1 MDEPRRDSDADDP
14 RRSIAAFVEAAR
26 REGLLSDVEATAF
39 VAFHTRLVS
48 VPSIEKPTETELRA
62 VDRLMRDLD
71 ATRRQIAG
79 ASPDRPLLSGA
90 SQAIHDS
97 LRSQNRAVLVRAT
110 AEARR
115 VLDAASQR
123 LRQAEARRVAEER
136 ATAAM
141 PPEAERNA
149 AHTLIK
155 QLAGR
160 RQTVLESQRPAMTTA
175 MEQLSRLIDE
185 GPAEALH
192 SAMDAARHLLR
203 QTRRPEPVA
212 TAGPTDKKAID
223 TNPTRR
229 AAQDLLLRLKG
240 RYQRAGRK
248 DRDTIGVAIHS
259 LSRALDGTSDDD
271 LATAMTRSMS
281 ALGIQPAPVPSM
293 QRPSSPPPSETR
305 PAPSMPTR
313 TVAPEPKRKAQAEPI
328 EPPRQRPQVA
338 TEPPARRTRPV
349 RPVRTGPSRFDRWA
363 KNLKKSS
370 SQA

>member
-1 MDEPRRDSDADDP
+1 M
-14 RRSIAAFVEAAR
+14 
-26 REGLLSDVEATAF
+26 
-39 VAFHTRLVS
+39 
-48 VPSIEKPTETELRA
+48 
-62 VDRLMRDLD
+62 
-71 ATRRQIAG
+71 
-79 ASPDRPLLSGA
+79 
-90 SQAIHDS
+90 
-97 LRSQNRAVLVRAT
+97 
-110 AEARR
+110 
-115 VLDAASQR
+115 
-123 LRQAEARRVAEER
+123 
-136 ATAAM
+136 
-141 PPEAERNA
+141 
-149 AHTLIK
+149 
-155 QLAGR
+155 
-160 RQTVLESQRPAMTTA
+160 
-175 MEQLSRLIDE
+175 
-185 GPAEALH
+185 
-192 SAMDAARHLLR
+192 
-203 QTRRPEPVA
+203 
-212 TAGPTDKKAID
+212 
-223 TNPTRR
+223 
-229 AAQDLLLRLKG
+229 RLKG

-370 SQA
+370 SQAWSRVTADFAAHTLTYLGVVLSIVVVFVFYTTPLFGQYVAAPWRPLFFVGVVVLFLSLARMLRHGTGIPATATAVELIGLLIVPMSLAGFFRDACYPGEHLTCLVPDVGGPARWMVYEAVGLVTAIVYYVFAKRRAIYAYIVAPMVWAAIGALGLYLEDGLGIVFGADAASMSTFVHDGMSGWQS